1 MRTRQPLIVG
11 LVATLLIGSVCG
23 EERMNIDEIANRVK
37 AEVTPG
43 MHRSTVEQQL
53 AGLPVEYVYVSR
65 EYLEAIEQA
74 TIDGIPLSGRFDVST
89 QYEDRGLG
97 LKRVAIFIDLGK
109 EEEVVQVRIEEVN
122 TGL

>member
-1 MRTRQPLIVG
+1 MIVS
-11 LVATLLIGSVCG
+11 LVALLMLGSVCG
-23 EERMNIDEIANRVK
+23 EDRMSLDEIVNRIN

-43 MHRSTVEQQL
+43 MHRSAVEQKL
-53 AGLPVEYVYVSR
+53 DALPVEYVYVSR

-74 TIDGIPLSGRFDVST
+74 TVDGVPLSGRFDVST

-97 LKRVAIFIDLGK
+97 LRRIAIFVNLD
-109 EEEVVQVRIEEVN
+109 EQEEVVNVRVEEVK

>member
-1 MRTRQPLIVG
+1 MIAS
-11 LVATLLIGSVCG
+11 LVALLMLGSVCG
-23 EERMNIDEIANRVK
+23 EDRMNLDDIVTRIN

-43 MHRSTVEQQL
+43 MHRSAVEQKL
-53 AGLPVEYVYVSR
+53 DDLPVEYVYVSR

-74 TIDGIPLSGRFDVST
+74 TIDGVPLSGRFDVST

-97 LKRVAIFIDLGK
+97 LRRIAIFIDLDK
-109 EEEVVQVRIEEVN
+109 QEEVVKVRVQEVK